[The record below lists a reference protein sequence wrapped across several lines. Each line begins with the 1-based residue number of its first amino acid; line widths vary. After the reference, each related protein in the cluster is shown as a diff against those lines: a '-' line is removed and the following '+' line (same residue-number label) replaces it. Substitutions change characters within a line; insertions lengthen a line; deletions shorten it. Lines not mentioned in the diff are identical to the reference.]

1 MNYLHLEFAVECAF
15 QISLNRV
22 SDANYWRDCPRAE
35 SRWLVADVAKR
46 IIQSGTITVYTDDI
60 DEVIAAWISANED
73 LILREELE

>member
-1 MNYLHLEFAVECAF
+1 MNYLDLEIAIECAW
-15 QISLNRV
+15 QISDRL
-22 SDANYWRDCPRAE
+22 RDSPRAE